1 MLAARHFYKTTFI
14 TDIYNSSNMDISQI
28 QSEFEKIGE
37 NDDEQI
43 IDFVENHF
51 ATLIDYNNEDII
63 ITEDIS
69 EIFSIYYS
77 TLGLCN
83 RWTDI
88 ITYRDQVIDFIKR
101 LEGKRDDYKELFF
114 NVELVY
120 CEALAEQNRD
130 YRKLVSSLN
139 NLNQHYPK
147 DEDIIMKLRNARY
160 LRRNRVYRKIT
171 IVSLAFAFSGLVLG
185 LVGDNIIYSVCHNGG
200 FGIFL
205 LTFLIQHVDSYYTE
219 RMPSS

>member
-1 MLAARHFYKTTFI
+1 
-14 TDIYNSSNMDISQI
+14 MDISQI

-43 IDFVENHF
+43 IDFVESHF
-51 ATLIDYNNEDII
+51 DTLIDYNNEDII
-63 ITEDIS
+63 ISEDIS

-88 ITYRDQVIDFIKR
+88 ITFRDQVIEFIKR
-101 LEGKRDDYKELFF
+101 LEGRRDDYRRLYFD
-114 NVELVY
+114 VEYVY
-120 CEALAEQNRD
+120 CDALAEQNRN
-130 YRKLVSSLN
+130 YKMLISSLN
-139 NLNQHYPK
+139 NLNQLYPK
-147 DEDIIMKLRNARY
+147 DEEIIMKLRNARY

-171 IVSLAFAFSGLVLG
+171 IVGLVFAFSGLVLG
-185 LVGDNIIYSVCHNGG
+185 LVGDKVFYSVCQHGG

-205 LTFLIQHVDSYYTE
+205 LTYLIQHIDSYYTE